1 MVVVSLILVSTIL
14 ETPIADQQ
22 DIAFAAFAPLPKP
35 FGEKDRQ
42 KLAVAIRTLVDGS
55 QEYTRRTIYEVT
67 DGRTIDVALLPD
79 GVVVRFIVP
88 KASLS
93 SGIALMDGLLRRPL
107 VDETTL
113 ARALIRIQRR
123 EPGYWAAALRPLRND
138 LKTLKA
144 PEARALLQRVF
155 LPQRTVVSVAG
166 GFAPGQAEALWER
179 RTADWKP
186 TPEPRYPDISP
197 SPQPTDNPSG
207 ITTVELRAAAISLT
221 DPSLA
226 TRWLGLIALGVGK
239 GSSLFRDV
247 RQVEGWSYRQEAILW
262 PDLAGLV
269 PRVVAASVPEETESA
284 RAEALRS
291 ALLKSIEGWTE
302 GDRQRAVAVA
312 GMTLEGGL
320 SLGPLW
326 LADGPVGVSLADR
339 ALLDA
344 YWFAKSG
351 QRWDASRLLGQM
363 RGVSLDDLKS
373 SAASLVRDAKAIV
386 LPGR

>member
-1 MVVVSLILVSTIL
+1 MVIASLVLASTLL
-14 ETPIADQQ
+14 ETPISGQADV
-22 DIAFAAFAPLPKP
+22 AFAAFAPLPKP

-42 KLAVAIRTLVDGS
+42 RLAVAIRTLVDGS

-67 DGRTIDVALLPD
+67 DGRTVDVALLSD

-88 KASLS
+88 KENLS
-93 SGIALMDGLLRRPL
+93 NGVALMEGLLRRPI

-113 ARALIRIQRR
+113 SRALIRIQRR

-144 PEARALLQRVF
+144 SEARALLERVF
-155 LPQRTVVSVAG
+155 QPQRTVVSVAG
-166 GFAPGQAEALWER
+166 GFAQGEAERLWEA

-186 TPEPRYPDISP
+186 TAEPRYPDISP
-197 SPQPTDNPSG
+197 TPEPKDNPSG
-207 ITTVELRAAAISLT
+207 VTTVELRGAPISLT
-221 DPSLA
+221 DAALP
-226 TRWLGLIALGVGK
+226 TRWLALIALGVGK
-239 GSSLFRDV
+239 GASLFRDV

-262 PDLAGLV
+262 PDVAGLV
-269 PRVVAASVPEETESA
+269 PRIVAASAPDEAEAT

-291 ALLKSIEGWTE
+291 ALLKSVEGWTE
-302 GDRQRAVAVA
+302 NDRQRAVAMA
-312 GMTLEGGL
+312 RLTLESGL
-320 SLGPLW
+320 PLGPLW
-326 LADGPVGVSLADR
+326 LADGPVGDSLADK

-351 QRWDASRLLGQM
+351 GRWDSARLLGQM
-363 RGVSLDDLKS
+363 RAVTLDDLKVN
-373 SAASLVRDAKAIV
+373 ATTLLHDAKAIV